1 MLQLFREHWPRKQ
14 KALFFVHA
22 DLVEELIF
30 ALGLHPFGDHA
41 EGQRLRRRDDR
52 AHQRLRYR
60 VEIHPAHEA
69 FIQLDGVQR
78 NTRQLRQRRIAGA
91 EVVEMHLRAQFA

>member
-14 KALFFVHA
+14 KALFFVYA

-91 EVVEMHLRAQFA
+91 EVVKMHLRAQFA